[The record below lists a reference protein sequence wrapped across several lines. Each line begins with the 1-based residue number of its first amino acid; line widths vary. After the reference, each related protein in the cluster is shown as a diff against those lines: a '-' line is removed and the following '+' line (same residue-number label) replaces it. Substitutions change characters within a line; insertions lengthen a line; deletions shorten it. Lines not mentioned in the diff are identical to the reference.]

1 MIFSHMESD
10 CYFTGDT
17 GEGGGWPAN
26 KSCSHPEKMTNT
38 LYTPVPFIRTD
49 RRYKAAD
56 PTGPDDGIPKDLCR
70 LFTLIFDH
78 KILPI

>member
-1 MIFSHMESD
+1 
-10 CYFTGDT
+10 
-17 GEGGGWPAN
+17 
-26 KSCSHPEKMTNT
+26 MTNT
-38 LYTPVPFIRTD
+38 LYTPVPIRTD

-56 PTGPDDGIPKDLCR
+56 PTGPDDGIPKGLRR